1 MKVDKYLVV
10 AIALLLFDATVYAGQ
25 IYGSV
30 ILRGGGVANASI
42 EIDCQG
48 TITKGVT
55 AGDGAYRVSVPQ
67 QGQCSLTLPGF
78 AGRPAATVFSTPN
91 PSAYNFELV
100 QRSDGIY
107 ELRRR

>member
-1 MKVDKYLVV
+1 MRSGKYLVV
-10 AIALLLFDATVYAGQ
+10 AIVLLLFDVIVFAGQ

-30 ILRGGGVANASI
+30 ILRGGGLANVSI

-48 TITKGVT
+48 MVTKGVT
-55 AGDGAYRVSVPQ
+55 ADDGAYRVNVPQ
-67 QGQCSLTLPGF
+67 QGQCSLTLPGL

-91 PSAYNFELV
+91 PAAYNFELV
-100 QRSDGIY
+100 QRADGIY